1 MSDPAP
7 EPTTETKPAPRLV
20 TTDPAAPTA
29 PATPRPPAR
38 RRRRLLIAALPLAL
52 ALGGGYAW
60 VTGGRYVETEDAY
73 VQQDRVS
80 VMPQVSGQIAEV
92 NVAENQRVKAGAT
105 LFTIDD
111 ASYRNAVEQAQARL
125 ASARLDVERLKAAYD
140 EAVAEADT
148 ARDSFETART
158 QDDRQQKLLGSGVVS
173 QSAADDSALKLQIA
187 RGAVTKAESALVSA
201 RASLAGDPAIT
212 TDRHPDVL
220 EALAALHAAELD
232 LARTRVVA
240 PDDGIVSQ
248 TDRLQR
254 GQYVT
259 PAVPVLS
266 LVAAGDSW
274 IEANYKETE
283 LTHMHPGQ
291 RAEVTVDTYA
301 DEPLTGE
308 IASIG
313 AGTGS
318 EFALL
323 PPQNATG
330 NWVKVVQR
338 VPVRIGID
346 AGQDL
351 PTLRAGMSARVSVDT
366 GHARGLPGFVSAALA
381 AVGLGAATADTAG
394 TGASAATGD
403 R

>member
-20 TTDPAAPTA
+20 TTDAAAPAAPATA
-29 PATPRPPAR
+29 RPNAR

-52 ALGGGYAW
+52 ALGGSYLW

-92 NVAENQRVKAGAT
+92 NVAENQRVKAGET

-140 EAVAEADT
+140 EAVAEAGT

-187 RGAVTKAESALVSA
+187 RGAVTKAESAVVSA
-201 RASLAGDPAIT
+201 RASLAGDPEIA

-220 EALAALHAAELD
+220 EALASLHAAEFD

-291 RAEVTVDTYA
+291 RAEITVDTYGDVA
-301 DEPLTGE
+301 LTGE

-338 VPVRIGID
+338 VPVRISID

-366 GHARGLPGFVSAALA
+366 GHARGLPGFVSA
-381 AVGLGAATADTAG
+381 GTTA
-394 TGASAATGD
+394 SVATGD